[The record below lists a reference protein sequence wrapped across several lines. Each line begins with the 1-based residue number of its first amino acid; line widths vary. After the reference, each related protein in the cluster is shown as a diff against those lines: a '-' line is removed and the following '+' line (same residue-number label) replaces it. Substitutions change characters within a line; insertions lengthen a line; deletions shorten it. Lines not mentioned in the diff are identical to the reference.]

1 MIWSWNE
8 VCYSGTPKSW
18 IRRWRTSR
26 KLWWSTS
33 LKTWRRN
40 TRILWVMWS
49 PGHPSLGRD
58 ANLGEKS
65 SLTSFLVVE
74 ASCEWDYDCKLC
86 LFTIFYCFFWF
97 LLREN
102 RFYGCSCP
110 VSENYVILLVFEVC
124 SSLEL
129 RQEPKEKP
137 VWICVRCQYRSEM
150 ATDRDNS
157 DPISKSKDLDT

>member
-40 TRILWVMWS
+40 TRILWVMS
-49 PGHPSLGRD
+49 SLGHPSLGRD

-65 SLTSFLVVE
+65 YLTFFLVVE
-74 ASCEWDYDCKLC
+74 ASCEWEYDCKLC
-86 LFTIFYCFFWF
+86 LNIHH
-97 LLREN
+97 
-102 RFYGCSCP
+102 
-110 VSENYVILLVFEVC
+110 ILLFVFLIFAPWEQILWMFLSCFRKLCDTVGVW
-124 SSLEL
+124 SLFKSRASTGAQGETCL
-129 RQEPKEKP
+129 DLCATNARNGHRQK
-137 VWICVRCQYRSEM
+137 
-150 ATDRDNS
+150 
-157 DPISKSKDLDT
+157 